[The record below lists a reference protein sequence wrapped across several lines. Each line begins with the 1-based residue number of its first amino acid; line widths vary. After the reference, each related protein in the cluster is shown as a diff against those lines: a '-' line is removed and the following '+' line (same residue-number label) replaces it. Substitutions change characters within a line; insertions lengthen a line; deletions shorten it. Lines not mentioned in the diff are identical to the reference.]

1 MRLSIT
7 EYQNVEIQQTPLRE
21 VDEGDLRFLIKNA
34 NKQIKAVLGWK
45 GSSNE
50 ALSITNGFLR
60 ASGFAG
66 MIRLNRDVELE
77 IKPAHFP
84 TQENSWKESLFFLS
98 ILCRYGGILTSSS
111 LSGRQLHQS
120 SLFDLC
126 GLILIKEFQAVRRS
140 FIRTYQHH
148 RFCDYSIEGDIV
160 FDSFFDNNDGI
171 LQEVVIF
178 NKSNRINATIQK
190 AMHIILPFVSVPVI
204 KNQLE
209 RAISVFGSQPSL
221 LVLRKESI
229 PLRNREW
236 ERLYSLSY
244 DIVSGGSVSFS
255 EGNVHSL
262 GFVVDT
268 WRVWEWLLSFGL
280 KNGLENNHF
289 HIKIQEESRFGIRK
303 DENGIAKDVNV
314 APDISIYKKGGGISP
329 VLLVDAKYKALS
341 HSTGV
346 TSSDIYEAL
355 AFCQAKSQNKII
367 LAYPETRLIPI
378 LSGQIHKY
386 YEYTFPGITV
396 YGLGVGIDRIC
407 STSDLLSFSRR
418 IANQLIPYMS

>member
-7 EYQNVEIQQTPLRE
+7 EYQSTEIHHTPLVSYNE
-21 VDEGDLRFLIKNA
+21 EDLRSSIRSA

-50 ALSITNGFLR
+50 PLSFSNGVLR

-66 MIRLNRDVELE
+66 MIKLNREIELE
-77 IKPAHFP
+77 VKPAHFP
-84 TQENSWKESLFFLS
+84 VLENSWRESLFFLS
-98 ILCRYGGILTSSS
+98 VLCRYGGALVSSS
-111 LSGRQLHQS
+111 LSGQQLQKS
-120 SLFDLC
+120 SLYDLC
-126 GLILIKEFQAVRRS
+126 GLILVKEFQTVRRS

-148 RFCDYSIEGDIV
+148 QFCDYSIEGDIV
-160 FDSFFDNNDGI
+160 FDSFFDNSDGI
-171 LQEVVIF
+171 FQEIVIF

-190 AMHIILPFVSVPVI
+190 AMRMVLPFVSVPVI

-209 RAISVFGSQPSL
+209 RAISIFGCQPSL
-221 LVLRKESI
+221 VVLRKENI
-229 PLRNREW
+229 PSRNREW

-244 DIVSGGSVSFS
+244 TIVSGGSLSFS
-255 EGNVHSL
+255 EGNLQSF

-280 KNGLENNHF
+280 TYGLANNHF
-289 HIKIQEESRFGIRK
+289 HIRIQEESRFGTRT

-314 APDISIYKKGGGISP
+314 APDISIYKGGIVP

-341 HSTGV
+341 QTNGI
-346 TSSDIYEAL
+346 TAPDIYEAL
-355 AFCQAKSQNKII
+355 AFCHAKSQNKIV
-367 LAYPETRLIPI
+367 LAYPDNGLNTM

-386 YEYTFPGITV
+386 YEYVFPGVTV
-396 YGLGVGIDRIC
+396 YGIGVGIDSIC
-407 STSDLLSFSRR
+407 STSDLLGFSRR
-418 IANQLIPYMS
+418 IANQIFPYLS